1 MPMAMKNLIIVQHWD
16 MLCYVII
23 WGGGYW
29 FQVHKLHL
37 GDCMYLHK
45 TTLIMLNLIMEHVIL
60 HVWKVLLFKVLLVE
74 DKDGQTWKN
83 HVHSCILC
91 HLPNVDS
98 QIDPSLFVVHVGL
111 CCNVVRAILR
121 GNHYIKFIIDVLKDD
136 LWDVLCHHWKKY

>member
-1 MPMAMKNLIIVQHWD
+1 M
-16 MLCYVII
+16 
-23 WGGGYW
+23 
-29 FQVHKLHL
+29 
-37 GDCMYLHK
+37 
-45 TTLIMLNLIMEHVIL
+45 
-60 HVWKVLLFKVLLVE
+60 LLFKVLLVE